1 MGSSFW
7 VRPRQQVDEEL
18 ELRKLRHAVEQVVHR
33 LERVGDDRHQWILDV
48 LRSGLEKSSSD
59 QPSGR

>member
-59 QPSGR
+59 QPSSR